1 MTTTENTIDSGVSPF
16 NPTQRQRLRD
26 LSKVLENQAYSAQ
39 PNAPL
44 EEYLEVLRDMY
55 PEKFHNKESLKL
67 RVFMDTPTTFS
78 TPYARCVRPR
88 DQSPIYLKGLA

>member
-1 MTTTENTIDSGVSPF
+1 MTTTETTIDNGVSPF
-16 NPTQRQRLRD
+16 NPTQRQRLKD

-39 PNAPL
+39 PNIPL

-55 PEKFHNKESLKL
+55 PEKFHTKESLKM
-67 RVFMDTPTTFS
+67 RTFVDTPTSFI
-78 TPYARCVRPR
+78 PYARCVRPR